1 MNGASRFF
9 AWLRKPVAGGQLVP
23 QMEGL
28 RFAALWAVFFLHFN
42 QSVITP
48 LAPDAQEAA
57 MSTLLSRV
65 CGVGDFGV
73 QLFFA
78 ISGFVLALPFARW
91 RLLGGKPVAL
101 KRYFLRRLVRLEPP
115 LFINLIIMIPLAVWV
130 FHKLPLADVPRT
142 FAWTM
147 GYGHRLFLGDNSPLN
162 RVTWSL
168 ETEAQFYLAMPLLG
182 CVFLIG
188 NRTLR
193 RALLIALALVCVPFK
208 TSMNKAFLLAQ
219 IEYFALGLLLA
230 DLYLTNWRD
239 GLGKS
244 RAWDVAGLAGWCAM
258 LSVLLTCD
266 HEAFGTAAALPV
278 CVFLAFGAALR
289 GRMWHRVWSLPSVTL
304 IGGMCY
310 TFYLYHDPLVKLT
323 AGTLRRVMPAQSYG
337 AQFTTWFVIV
347 ASVTLGVSVI
357 LYALFERPFMSRR
370 GVKSSAEP
378 VAQPADRDNLTPT
391 I

>member
-1 MNGASRFF
+1 MNGASRFL

-28 RFAALWAVFFLHFN
+28 RFVALWAVFFLHFD
-42 QSVITP
+42 QVIITP

-65 CGVGDFGV
+65 CAVGDFGV

-91 RLLGGKPVAL
+91 RLLDGKPVML

-115 LFINLIIMIPLAVWV
+115 LLINLIIMIPLAVWV

-188 NRTLR
+188 SKSTR
-193 RALLIALALVCVPFK
+193 RMLLVALAFACVPFK
-208 TSMNKAFLLAQ
+208 PSMNKAFLLSQ

-230 DLYLTNWRD
+230 DLYLTDWRD
-239 GLGKS
+239 ALGKS
-244 RAWDVAGLAGWCAM
+244 RAWDFIGAAGWCAM
-258 LSVLLTCD
+258 LLVLLGFN
-266 HEAFGTAAALPV
+266 HEALGTTAALPV
-278 CVFLAFGAALR
+278 CVFLAFAGALR
-289 GRMWHRVWSLPSVTL
+289 GRVWHRVWSLPWITL

-310 TFYLYHDPLVKLT
+310 TFYLYHDPVVKLT
-323 AGTLRRVMPAQSYG
+323 AGTLRRMMPAQPYFS
-337 AQFTTWFVIV
+337 QFATWFVIV
-347 ASVTLGVSVI
+347 ASVTLGASVVF
-357 LYALFERPFMSRR
+357 YALFERPFMGRR
-370 GVKSSAEP
+370 GVKSSTEP
-378 VAQPADRDNLTPT
+378 VARPTDRDNLTPT

>member
-1 MNGASRFF
+1 MNGASRFL

-28 RFAALWAVFFLHFN
+28 RFVALWVVFFLHFD
-42 QSVITP
+42 QVIITP
-48 LAPDAQEAA
+48 LAPDAQAAA
-57 MSTLLSRV
+57 MSTLLSRL

-91 RLLGGKPVAL
+91 RLLGGKPVSL

-115 LFINLIIMIPLAVWV
+115 LLINLVIMIPLAVFV
-130 FHKLPLADVPRT
+130 FHKLELVDVPRA

-147 GYGHRLFLGDNSPLN
+147 GYGHRLFLGENSPLN

-182 CVFLIG
+182 LVFLIG
-188 NRTLR
+188 NKAMR
-193 RALLIALALVCVPFK
+193 RLLLIALAVTCLMFK
-208 TSMNKAFLLAQ
+208 ATMNKAFLLAQ

-230 DLYLTNWRD
+230 DLHLMDWRD
-239 GLGKS
+239 KLGTS
-244 RAWDVAGLAGWCAM
+244 RAWDALGLAGWCAM
-258 LSVLLTCD
+258 PCVLLTCD
-266 HEAFGTAAALPV
+266 HDARATAAVLPV
-278 CVFLAFGAALR
+278 CVFFAFAAALR
-289 GRMWHRVWSLPSVTL
+289 GQIWHRLWSQPWITL

-323 AGTLRRVMPAQSYG
+323 AGVLRRVMPELPYF
-337 AQFTTWFVIV
+337 AQFAVWLLIV
-347 ASVTLGVSVI
+347 APVTLGVSVVF
-357 LYALFERPFMSRR
+357 YALFERPFMGRR
-370 GVKSSAEP
+370 GVKSPTEP
-378 VAQPADRDNLTPT
+378 VAQTTPRDNLTPT
-391 I
+391 T